1 MRKTV
6 LPLTLLDPPA
16 VPNGIPAVDLD
27 DACQRIA
34 QVFSALGIPAQVV
47 SATAGAVLA
56 LYTVELAEG
65 VDPVKVT
72 IHARDFAKAL
82 AVMACRFIEKDASHL
97 VLEVANPKR
106 DRIGLA
112 GILSTEVFQEP
123 QAVLPIALGQDVSGN
138 AVVADL
144 GLMPHLLIGAGSGDE
159 VVGFLHTVL
168 LSLLFRQR
176 ADDMRLL
183 LLDAQGQQAFAP
195 YQSIPHLMA
204 PVVTD
209 AKGCFALLEG
219 LNQEIARRLN
229 LLGEVGVSD
238 WQAYRQKIGEGALP
252 RIVMAIHGYAGL
264 FSQGRTAEYLMARI
278 AMRGHQ
284 VGVHLV
290 AVTRPVSFDSIPD
303 LFKLHFPSRVA
314 LKAACMADSRRL
326 VGQDGAEAL
335 LGDGDMLY
343 FDGRLEVVRR
353 VHGAV
358 ASGAEVRRVTE
369 CLRLQG
375 AGV

>member
-6 LPLTLLDPPA
+6 LPLSLLDPPA

-34 QVFSALGIPAQVV
+34 QVFSELGIPAQVL
-47 SATAGAVLA
+47 SATAGPVLA
-56 LYTVELAEG
+56 LYTLELAEG

-82 AVMACRFIEKDASHL
+82 SAMTCRFIIKDPCHL

-112 GILSTEVFQEP
+112 GILSTEAFQES
-123 QAVLPIALGQDVSGN
+123 QAELPITLGQDVSGN
-138 AVVADL
+138 PVVSDL

-159 VVGFLHTVL
+159 AVGFVHAVL
-168 LSLLFRQR
+168 LSLLFRQVPG
-176 ADDMRLL
+176 DMRLL
-183 LLDAQGQQAFAP
+183 LLDAQGQQVFAP
-195 YQSIPHLMA
+195 FQGIPHLMA

-209 AKGCFALLEG
+209 AKGCFILLEG
-219 LNQEIARRLN
+219 LNQEIARRLT

-238 WQAYRQKIGEGALP
+238 GVAYRQKVGEGVLP

-264 FSQGRTAEYLMARI
+264 FSQGRAAEYLMARI

-284 VGVHLV
+284 VGVHLI
-290 AVTRPVSFDSIPD
+290 AVTRPVSFDSVPD

-343 FDGRLEVVRR
+343 FDGQLGVVRR
-353 VHGAV
+353 IHGAV
-358 ASGAEVRRVTE
+358 TSDAEVGRVTE
-369 CLRLQG
+369 YLRAQG